1 MRANPTTFSQ
11 LAETMMAEGVSTVE
25 VQTRGNLAY
34 QSLDTKEREMYQ
46 KRADNANSKISQDKE
61 SVVSLTKLVP
71 VSQKTR

>member
-1 MRANPTTFSQ
+1 MRANPTTLSQ